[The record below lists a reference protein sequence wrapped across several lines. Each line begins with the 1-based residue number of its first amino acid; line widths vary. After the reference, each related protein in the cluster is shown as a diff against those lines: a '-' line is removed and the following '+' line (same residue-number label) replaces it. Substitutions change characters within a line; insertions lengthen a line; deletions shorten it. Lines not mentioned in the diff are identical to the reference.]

1 MTREDAERLLALSRE
16 ASWTFPLSAGNPLD
30 ARSRGEQWVEQLLAQ
45 QQSVVDAARYFLDA
59 GELDAATELAANT
72 WRLWMVSRDI
82 DGGRRFLA
90 TVLDAGNA
98 DTSRERAL
106 ALYGDGLFAFWQGK
120 HEHARE
126 RNEAALAAANSSGD
140 DEALALAYLGMSR
153 VAVDDGDHER
163 ARTHAE
169 QARKHARDLGPAMGQ
184 APLHLHA
191 QAVRQAG
198 DYDEAAALFE
208 QSLELNR
215 RIGDEGM
222 VAVELH
228 NLGHVEIRRGNVDEA
243 ERYFAECVEQDP
255 SDPYGAAL
263 TQFNKAAVAYLRG
276 DSDRAKALF
285 HGAEALLDEGGIQ
298 LATDDRAEVDW
309 LSSRLAKPNDG

>member
-1 MTREDAERLLALSRE
+1 VTREDAERVLALSRE
-16 ASWTFPLSAGNPLD
+16 ASWTFPSSAGNPLD
-30 ARSRGEQWVEQLLAQ
+30 ARGRGEEWAQQLLAE
-45 QQSVVDAARYFLDA
+45 QQSVVDAARYFVDA

-72 WRLWMVSRDI
+72 WRLWMMSRDV
-82 DGGRRFLA
+82 DGGRQLLA
-90 TVLDAGNA
+90 TVLDAGSA
-98 DTSRERAL
+98 SASRERAL
-106 ALYGDGLFAFWQGK
+106 ALYGDGLFAFWQGE

-126 RNEAALAAANSSGD
+126 RNEAALAAASAAGD
-140 DEALALAYLGMSR
+140 DEALALAHLGMSR

-169 QARKHARDLGPAMGQ
+169 QAREHARDLGPAMGQ

-222 VAVELH
+222 VGVELH
-228 NLGHVEIRRGNVDEA
+228 NLGHVEIHRGNVDAA
-243 ERYFAECVEQDP
+243 ERYFAECPEPDAG
-255 SDPYGAAL
+255 DPYGVAL
-263 TQFNKAAVAYLRG
+263 TAFNEAAIAFSRG
-276 DSDRAKALF
+276 DRERASTLF
-285 HGAEALLDEGGIQ
+285 ARAEAVLEESGIE
-298 LATDDRAEVDW
+298 LATDDQSEVDW
-309 LSSRLAKPNDG
+309 LRRQLAKTPAD

>member
-16 ASWTFPLSAGNPLD
+16 ASWTFPSSAGTPLD
-30 ARSRGEQWVEQLLAQ
+30 ARGRREQWVERLLAE
-45 QQSVVDAARYFLDA
+45 QQSVVDAVRYFVDA

-98 DTSRERAL
+98 NASRERAL

-126 RNEAALAAANSSGD
+126 RNEAALAAAIAAGD
-140 DEALALAYLGMSR
+140 GEALALAHLGVSR

-215 RIGDEGM
+215 RIGDDGM
-222 VAVELH
+222 VGVELH
-228 NLGHVEIRRGNVDEA
+228 NLGHVEIHRGNVDAA
-243 ERYFAECVEQDP
+243 ERYFAECAEPGAD
-255 SDPYGAAL
+255 DPYVVAL
-263 TQFNKAAVAYLRG
+263 TRFNEAAIAFARG
-276 DSDRAKALF
+276 DGD
-285 HGAEALLDEGGIQ
+285 GASTLLTRGEAVLDERGIQ
-298 LATDDRAEVDW
+298 LATDDQAEVDW
-309 LSSRLAKPNDG
+309 LRRQLARKPAG

>member
-16 ASWTFPLSAGNPLD
+16 ANWTFPSSAGNPLD
-30 ARSRGEQWVEQLLAQ
+30 ARGRGEQWVERLLAE
-45 QQSVVDAARYFLDA
+45 QQSVVDAARYFVDA

-82 DGGRRFLA
+82 DGGRWFLA
-90 TVLDAGNA
+90 TVLAAGNA
-98 DTSRERAL
+98 KASRERAL
-106 ALYGDGLFAFWQGK
+106 ALYGDGLFGFWQGK

-126 RNEAALAAANSSGD
+126 RNEAALAAANASGD
-140 DEALALAYLGMSR
+140 DEALALAHLGMSR

-169 QARKHARDLGPAMGQ
+169 QARKHARDLGAAMGQ

-222 VAVELH
+222 VGVELH
-228 NLGHVEIRRGNVDEA
+228 NLGHVEIHRGNVDAA
-243 ERYFAECVEQDP
+243 ERYFAKCAEQETD
-255 SDPYGAAL
+255 DPYGAAL
-263 TQFNKAAVAYLRG
+263 TQFNEAAVAYLRN
-276 DSDRAKALF
+276 DSDRARSLF
-285 HGAEALLDEGGIQ
+285 DEAQALLEESGIK

-309 LSSRLAKPNDG
+309 LSEQLAKQNDG

>member
-1 MTREDAERLLALSRE
+1 VTREDAERLLALSRDV
-16 ASWTFPLSAGNPLD
+16 SWTFPSSAGKPLD
-30 ARSRGEQWVEQLLAQ
+30 ARGRGEQRVEQLFAE
-45 QQSVVDAARYFLDA
+45 QQSVVDAARYFVDA

-90 TVLDAGNA
+90 TVLDAGSANA
-98 DTSRERAL
+98 SRARAL
-106 ALYGDGLFAFWQGK
+106 ALYGDGLFAFWQGE

-126 RNEAALAAANSSGD
+126 RNEAALTAARASGD
-140 DEALALAYLGMSR
+140 DEALALAHLGMSR

-163 ARTHAE
+163 ARTHAK
-169 QARKHARDLGPAMGQ
+169 QAREHARDLGPAMGQ

-191 QAVRQAG
+191 QAMRQAG
-198 DYDEAAALFE
+198 DYDQAAALFE

-215 RIGDEGM
+215 RIGDAGM

-243 ERYFAECVEQDP
+243 ERYFAECAEQDAG
-255 SDPYGAAL
+255 DPYGAAL
-263 TQFNKAAVAYLRG
+263 TQFNNAAIAYLGG
-276 DSDRAKALF
+276 DFDRAGSLF
-285 HGAEALLDEGGIQ
+285 DEARAVLDESGVQ
-298 LATDDRAEVDW
+298 LATDDRAEVEW
-309 LSSRLAKPNDG
+309 LSEQLAQQNDG